1 MSDPVDNSGQSHD
14 GRSLPETVRIMR
26 DAAADRSDA
35 NAGLRNMRIARLE
48 LLADELKPVFADVP
62 TEDPQFD
69 FVLSAG
75 LQPRLWID
83 ATAHV
88 ALDSDGRTYRFL
100 RDSRIGR
107 SVLAETANASD
118 IKDAV
123 TRHIAERMVERQR
136 MMDGPASAVSD
147 RNKSTGHTSTGR
159 RRPLAMLGEYLSG
172 FVLIVFGAI
181 AGMAI
186 LVMIL
191 SDLIPELGL

>member
-1 MSDPVDNSGQSHD
+1 MSETVDNSGQSGD
-14 GRSLPETVRIMR
+14 RNKLSDTVRIIR

-35 NAGLRNMRIARLE
+35 NVELRNLRIARLE
-48 LLADELKPVFADVP
+48 LLAEELQPVFAEVP

-88 ALDSDGRTYRFL
+88 AIDRDGRTYRFL

-107 SVLAETANASD
+107 SVLAESAD
-118 IKDAV
+118 ISEIKVAV
-123 TRHIAERMVERQR
+123 TRHIADRMVERQQ
-136 MMDGPASAVSD
+136 MMDGPVSPVSQ
-147 RNKSTGHTSTGR
+147 RNGIAAGR

-172 FVLIVFGAI
+172 LLLVIFGAI
-181 AGMAI
+181 AGIAI
-186 LVMIL
+186 LIAIL
-191 SDLIPELGL
+191 SDLFPELGI